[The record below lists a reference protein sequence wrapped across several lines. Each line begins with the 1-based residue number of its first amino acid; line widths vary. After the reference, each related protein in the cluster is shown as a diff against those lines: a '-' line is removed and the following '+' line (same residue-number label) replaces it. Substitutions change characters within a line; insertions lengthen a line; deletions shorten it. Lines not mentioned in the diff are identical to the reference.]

1 MNFFIPE
8 NDDLV
13 DPHYDFE
20 NDTYGPGRNGTRTDV
35 YAHEI
40 YGQLS
45 ADGVLVSKSTVKPT
59 KAKAIVEAGGIR
71 KYLRLPEGTKV
82 MGDCGAFQFI
92 NEETPPYTCEEI
104 CDYYESCGF
113 DYGITLDHLITVFDV
128 EYDEG
133 QSLFTR
139 EPTEDMLFRYE
150 LTISNA
156 KRMLELKQQ
165 RKLNFEP
172 VGAVQ
177 GWSPL
182 SYHMAIRD
190 LIEAGY
196 RYLAI
201 GGMARASNSEIEPLL
216 REIGPAIREADVKLH
231 FLGVARTNV
240 LDSFAE
246 AGITTCDS
254 ASTIL
259 QAFKS
264 NKENYHTPERT
275 YCAVRIPPVMGDT
288 SPKVHKLLKG
298 IKHDPDALAKE
309 MKRLHALETK
319 ALKSVRA
326 YASGKTDLS
335 AAMKDLVAYEDQFGD
350 EKKYYPLFEETLR
363 DRPWEQCECS
373 ICKDLGVEVV
383 ILRGNNRN
391 RRRGFHNTWVFY
403 QRFLEKIGR

>member
-1 MNFFIPE
+1 MTTHIAVPLL
-8 NDDLV
+8 DLKLQ
-13 DPHYDFE
+13 YD
-20 NDTYGPGRNGTRTDV
+20 
-35 YAHEI
+35 
-40 YGQLS
+40 S
-45 ADGVLVSKSTVKPT
+45 
-59 KAKAIVEAGGIR
+59 
-71 KYLRLPEGTKV
+71 LRE
-82 MGDCGAFQFI
+82 
-92 NEETPPYTCEEI
+92 
-104 CDYYESCGF
+104 
-113 DYGITLDHLITVFDV
+113 
-128 EYDEG
+128 
-133 QSLFTR
+133 
-139 EPTEDMLFRYE
+139 
-150 LTISNA
+150 
-156 KRMLELKQQ
+156 
-165 RKLNFEP
+165 
-172 VGAVQ
+172 
-177 GWSPL
+177 
-182 SYHMAIRD
+182 
-190 LIEAGY
+190 
-196 RYLAI
+196 
-201 GGMARASNSEIEPLL
+201 EIEPLL
-216 REIGPAIREADVKLH
+216 REIGSAIREAKVKLH

-326 YASGKTDLS
+326 YAAGKTDLS

-350 EKKYYPLFEETLR
+350 ENKYYPLFEETLR
-363 DRPWEQCECS
+363 DRPWEQCGCS